1 MSTSTSSTAKIATT
15 EASKGGVTAD
25 VIVIGAGASGIV
37 AALTASLGGASVI
50 VVEKSEK
57 TGGCANYAEG
67 VFGVETQMQ
76 REHWM
81 NVTRDETFI
90 REMNDSR
97 WEANIPLVRRFQN
110 QSSETI
116 DWLISQGVE
125 FDGPTKIEWTNQP
138 TWHVIKGHGKALA
151 RILFD
156 RLKSQPNVEIMMQTK
171 AKTLLKRDGG
181 VIGLQVENA
190 QGEVLDLHAAGGV
203 IVATGGFANSPEMLK
218 QFANLDDP
226 VQIAN
231 IDRTGDGITMAH
243 AAGAQFDNMSP
254 LMLMSTLDVHSAQ
267 QPSFDNLL
275 LGIVGSGPRNIW
287 VDRFGKRFTSEEVGF
302 DSIFAGNA
310 LRRVKFAW
318 GIFDDALKTYYM
330 TKGIDG
336 SLGVVIPPM
345 TKVENFDER
354 WDKAIASGEGA
365 VVKADSLE
373 ALAKAINIPF
383 ADLRATFDAYNASAA
398 ANLDAEFAKGRRW
411 LQVIDTNGPLYAAKL
426 TYGVVTTLGGVK
438 VDKSLRAL
446 NVDEVPIPGLYCTGN
461 DAGGLTAADTYTF
474 TVSAGTS
481 FGFAVGSGRMA
492 AQEILA
498 VLAGRKSK
506 LLQPAA

>member
-1 MSTSTSSTAKIATT
+1 MSTKTPTIANTT
-15 EASKGGVTAD
+15 THSPRKQRSKAD
-25 VIVIGAGASGIV
+25 VIVIGAGASGIA

-50 VVEKSEK
+50 VVEKAEK
-57 TGGCANYAEG
+57 FGGCANYAEG
-67 VFGVETQMQ
+67 IFGVETQMQ

-138 TWHVIKGHGKALA
+138 TWHVVKGHGKALA
-151 RILFD
+151 RTLFD
-156 RLKSQPNVEIMMQTK
+156 KLKGRPNVEIMLRTK
-171 AKTLLKRDGG
+171 AKELLKKDGA
-181 VIGLQVENA
+181 VNGLQVENVE
-190 QGEVLDLHAAGGV
+190 GELIDLHATGGV

-218 QFANLDDP
+218 QFANLEDP

-231 IDRTGDGITMAH
+231 IDRTGDGINMAH

-254 LMLMSTLDVHSAQ
+254 LMLMSTLDVHSAH
-267 QPSFDNLL
+267 QPSFENLL

-287 VDRFGKRFTSEEVGF
+287 VDRFGKRFISEEVGF

-318 GIFDDALKTYYM
+318 GIFDDSLKNYYM

-345 TKVENFDER
+345 TKVENFDQR
-354 WDKAIASGEGA
+354 WDQAIKSGEGA
-365 VVKADSLE
+365 IVKADSLE
-373 ALAKAINIPF
+373 ALAKAISVPF
-383 ADLRATFDAYNASAA
+383 TDLKATFDTYNSGAA
-398 ANLDAEFAKGRRW
+398 ANLDSEFAKSRRW
-411 LQVIDTNGPLYAAKL
+411 LQVIDTKGPLYAAKL
-426 TYGVVTTLGGVK
+426 TYGVITTLGGIK
-438 VDKSLRAL
+438 VDNQLRAL
-446 NVDEVPIPGLYCTGN
+446 NSDEVPISGLYCTGN
-461 DAGGLTAADTYTF
+461 DAGGLTASDTYTF

-481 FGFAVGSGRMA
+481 FGFAVGSGRLA

-498 VLAGRKSK
+498 VLAGRTRNEV
-506 LLQPAA
+506 QPAA